1 MDAPERYPAP
11 HPPGGAVE
19 TATEREKPV
28 SVHDAAPRSNTVLPF
43 SRRNY
48 AYSSRPAKTEEDL
61 LLGSEKRDDP
71 GPRAT

>member
-1 MDAPERYPAP
+1 MDAPERDPAP
-11 HPPGGAVE
+11 HPPGGAGE

-28 SVHDAAPRSNTVLPF
+28 SVHDAAPRSSTVLPF

-48 AYSSRPAKTEEDL
+48 AYSSHPAKAEEDL
-61 LLGSEKRDDP
+61 PLDSEKRDDS